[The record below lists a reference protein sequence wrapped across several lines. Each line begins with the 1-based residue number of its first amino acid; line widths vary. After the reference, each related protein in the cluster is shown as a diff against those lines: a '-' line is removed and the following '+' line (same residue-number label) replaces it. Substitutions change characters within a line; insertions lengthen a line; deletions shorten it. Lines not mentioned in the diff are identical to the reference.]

1 MVLTFVSFDKIVWWE
16 HLNEISSVVPVV
28 MVATIGSNQSER
40 EKVNRGIGE

>member
-1 MVLTFVSFDKIVWWE
+1 MFIHVNRLSLIKLLKIK
-16 HLNEISSVVPVV
+16 LVV